1 MMTPRRWRSR
11 VGMLLEG
18 STDGKY
24 IKQTPDWS
32 PVRGLGTDLTVEWRT
47 DLSRQNGLGANE
59 SGHKFAPGQWKC

>member
-24 IKQTPDWS
+24 DKVIKDWNQV
-32 PVRGLGTDLTVEWRT
+32 PGLGTDLTAQWRT
-47 DLSRQNGLGANE
+47 DLHRQNGLGATE
-59 SGHKFAPGQWKC
+59 SGHKFTPGQWKA